1 MERSS
6 DSMSW
11 QGPGAIE
18 SNGRRAASKAF
29 PGSGRRGGA
38 VGVRVGD
45 PDSIPSRANS
55 ERNPIARLPACRP
68 GRPLIQ
74 PDHPASPKLCDRA
87 CCQALWL
94 PGTPKH
100 PCGWRQCRA
109 PTKHECQPLLF
120 SNSTVTNRWVSVT
133 TLTAHTR
140 LIPEK
145 LSFLLLRYSM
155 TTQQRGDDWHS
166 ITHFSDVL
174 QLTGNS
180 SQDYMKSDR
189 GWEDGNGGADAPY
202 HTGYR
207 SDRTHIRW

>member
-1 MERSS
+1 
-6 DSMSW
+6 MSW

-68 GRPLIQ
+68 GRPLLQ
-74 PDHPASPKLCDRA
+74 PDHPASPKLSDRA

-120 SNSTVTNRWVSVT
+120 RNSTVTNRWVSVT

-145 LSFLLLRYSM
+145 LSFLLRYSM

-189 GWEDGNGGADAPY
+189 GWEDGNGGTDAPY

-207 SDRTHIRW
+207 SERTHIRW